1 MSLPQAK
8 SRLGETAP
16 NKACT
21 RLGVRAAFF
30 SIFLAYADFRFEG
43 ESTLPPQAGN
53 ASRWAPLL
61 DAMEMNDMTIYF
73 TNPAIN
79 YYVENVEVA
88 AQFYIEHFG
97 FVETFRTPQQ
107 GVPVH
112 VEVTLGS
119 FVLGIESQEA
129 SQMMHGLPLVEPRG
143 FPHAELAL
151 RTENVDEAY
160 ARLMEKGV
168 VSMSAPRN
176 LLPSLRVAWIKD
188 PDGNPVRIVTRK

>member
-1 MSLPQAK
+1 
-8 SRLGETAP
+8 
-16 NKACT
+16 
-21 RLGVRAAFF
+21 
-30 SIFLAYADFRFEG
+30 
-43 ESTLPPQAGN
+43 
-53 ASRWAPLL
+53 
-61 DAMEMNDMTIYF
+61 MEINDMIIRF
-73 TNPAIN
+73 TRPAIN

-107 GVPVH
+107 GAPVH

-119 FVLGIESQEA
+119 FVLGIEFQEA
-129 SQMMHGLPLVEPRG
+129 SQTMHGLPLEPGG

-160 ARLMEKGV
+160 AMLMEKGV
-168 VSMSAPRN
+168 VSISAPHN
-176 LLPSLRVAWIKD
+176 LLPSLRVAWIRD